1 MQLQVKA
8 QHATVPDSVHAYA
21 EKRLSKL
28 SRRLYEGTV
37 VEVTFSRE
45 HNPSIRDD
53 HVAEGVV
60 FMKGPNLV
68 AREAAPT
75 YEAAVDRLVD
85 KLERQIER
93 NRDKRVLEPRR
104 AAQRKREAGPGEEA
118 AEAEDEAALDPRRSS
133 IVARSAAAI
142 SGDSRSRRHRSRLRR
157 VTTRMGVVATTLAV
171 RRPPERI
178 AISPNTSPGPSAR
191 MTAPSCSTS
200 AVPSVIA

>member
-8 QHATVPDSVHAYA
+8 QHETVPESVHAYA

-28 SRRLYEGTV
+28 SRRLYERTV

-68 AREAAPT
+68 AREAAQS

-93 NRDKRVLEPRR
+93 YRDKRVHEPRR
-104 AAQRKREAGPGEEA
+104 AAQRKRDGESGEEA
-118 AEAEDEAALDPRRSS
+118 AA
-133 IVARSAAAI
+133 
-142 SGDSRSRRHRSRLRR
+142 
-157 VTTRMGVVATTLAV
+157 
-171 RRPPERI
+171 
-178 AISPNTSPGPSAR
+178 
-191 MTAPSCSTS
+191 
-200 AVPSVIA
+200 

>member
-1 MQLQVKA
+1 MQVQVKA
-8 QHATVPDSVHAYA
+8 QHATVPESVHAYA

-53 HVAEGVV
+53 HLVEGVI

-93 NRDKRVLEPRR
+93 SRDKRVQEPRR
-104 AAQRKREAGPGEEA
+104 AAQRKRESESGEEA
-118 AEAEDEAALDPRRSS
+118 AA
-133 IVARSAAAI
+133 
-142 SGDSRSRRHRSRLRR
+142 
-157 VTTRMGVVATTLAV
+157 
-171 RRPPERI
+171 
-178 AISPNTSPGPSAR
+178 
-191 MTAPSCSTS
+191 
-200 AVPSVIA
+200 